1 MLTKTLMVILSAL
14 IALTTGCTIMAPSYT
29 PSYTVLD
36 ALKRQHLR
44 NIAIAQVDPKDPNAG
59 VNKISLRGSKLTSTS
74 GSYAQYL
81 EDAIKS
87 DLIEAMMLDPNSTFR
102 LSATLLKN
110 DIDVSGFITG
120 TGTIEAKFSINRE
133 GITLF
138 DKTVAAETQFESSF
152 VGAIAIPKAQI
163 EYPNL
168 VRALLT
174 KLYTD
179 KEFVHVLQK

>member
-1 MLTKTLMVILSAL
+1 MLAKVPIVVSIAL

-29 PSYTVLD
+29 PDYTVLD
-36 ALKRQHLR
+36 ALKRQQLEK
-44 NIAIAQVDPKDPNAG
+44 IAIEPVEPKNPKAG
-59 VNKISLRGSKLTSTS
+59 INSISLRGSQLTSTS

-87 DLIEAMMLDPNSTFR
+87 DLNEAKMLDPNSTFR

-110 DIDVSGFITG
+110 DIDVTGFSTG
-120 TGTIEAKFSINRE
+120 IGTIEAKFSINRKS
-133 GITLF
+133 ITLF
-138 DKTVAAETQFESSF
+138 DKTIAAETEFESSF
-152 VGAIAIPKAQI
+152 AGAVAIPKAQT

-168 VRALLT
+168 VRALLN

>member
-1 MLTKTLMVILSAL
+1 MLAKISIVVSSVLV
-14 IALTTGCTIMAPSYT
+14 ALTTGCTIMAPSYM
-29 PSYTVLD
+29 PDYTVLD
-36 ALKRQHLR
+36 ALRRQHLR
-44 NIAIAQVDPKDPNAG
+44 GIAIEPIEPKDSNAG
-59 VNKISLRGSKLTSTS
+59 VNSISLRGSQLTSTS

-110 DIDVSGFITG
+110 DIDVTGFSTG
-120 TGTIEAKFSINRE
+120 VGTIEVKFSINRE
-133 GITLF
+133 SITLF
-138 DKTVAAETQFESSF
+138 DKTLAAETEFESSF
-152 VGAIAIPKAQI
+152 ARAVAIPKAQT

-168 VRALLT
+168 VRALLI